1 MTTTQT
7 DLLSLVNASPLL
19 SQAEREYWREHL
31 PRMSP
36 EQCEKLTRIL
46 SQAKDIAWQ
55 RNPQTFLT
63 LLKRTNAV
71 LEKHL
76 SPTRQ

>member
-1 MTTTQT
+1 MHLNLTESCAEAGIYAT
-7 DLLSLVNASPLL
+7 SE
-19 SQAEREYWREHL
+19 AEREYWREHL